1 MGNKIKR
8 PLHLC
13 QTLLKYVISLFGYQ
27 NVSSFKMSPSCGDL
41 ETRSSPHLVTV
52 KAECGNR
59 HFLVFSFVFFPVAS
73 NTYIQQITTMGT
85 YCNKGTHEISQQ
97 KNDIFSVIALRMLYI
112 LEALAFSGL
121 DILLLKEAKRH
132 FTSTEKAVKKK
143 KKFTFLV

>member
-1 MGNKIKR
+1 
-8 PLHLC
+8 
-13 QTLLKYVISLFGYQ
+13 
-27 NVSSFKMSPSCGDL
+27 
-41 ETRSSPHLVTV
+41 
-52 KAECGNR
+52 
-59 HFLVFSFVFFPVAS
+59 
-73 NTYIQQITTMGT
+73 MGT

-143 KKFTFLV
+143 KKSLHFLSRIWVPFIENIGL